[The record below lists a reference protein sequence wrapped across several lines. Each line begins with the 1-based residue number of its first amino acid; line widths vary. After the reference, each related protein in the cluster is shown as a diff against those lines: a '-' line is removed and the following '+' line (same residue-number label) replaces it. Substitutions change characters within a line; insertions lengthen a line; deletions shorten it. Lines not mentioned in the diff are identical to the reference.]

1 MKKLFK
7 YIGLSAF
14 LLFAFYYTEKMSD
27 IVTNNS
33 KLVMEINDNSNN
45 YNVESVS
52 AIIDDNYI
60 IPGLNGYTVNVL
72 KSYDNMRHLDTFNSY
87 YLEYDI
93 VKPSISL
100 DNNKEKIIKYGNSS
114 KKMVSILINNNKE
127 ILEYIKTNK
136 INVTR
141 IVDINTFLSNA
152 LYEQINGDYNNYKKM
167 ELLLNKYNINKKICY
182 INNYIKD
189 ICTNNKKYLVQASI
203 TLNNYNLIN
212 VKDNIKSGYIIY
224 INDNVSLSDFKILLR
239 QIYYQDLS
247 IVSLSKLISEERD

>member
-7 YIGLSAF
+7 YIGLSSI
-14 LLFAFYYTEKMSD
+14 LLFAFYYTEKMSA

-45 YNVESVS
+45 YNIKAVS
-52 AIIDDNYI
+52 AEINNEYI

-72 KSYDNMRHLDTFNSY
+72 KSYDNMRYLDTFNSY

-114 KKMVSILINNNKE
+114 KKMVSIIINNNKE
-127 ILEYIKTNK
+127 ILEYVKSNK
-136 INVTR
+136 INITR
-141 IVDINTFLSNA
+141 IVDIDTFIADAS
-152 LYEQINGDYNNYKKM
+152 YEQINGDYNNYKKL
-167 ELLLNKYNINKKICY
+167 ESLLNKYNINKNICY
-182 INNYIKD
+182 INNSIKD
-189 ICTNNKKYLVQASI
+189 TCINNKKYLVEASI

-212 VKDNIKSGYIIY
+212 VRDNIKSGYIIY

-247 IVSLSKLISEERD
+247 VVSLSKLISEERD

>member
-7 YIGLSAF
+7 YIGLSAI

-45 YNVESVS
+45 YNIKAVS
-52 AIIDDNYI
+52 AIINDNYI
-60 IPGLNGYTVNVL
+60 TPGLNGYTVNVL

-93 VKPSISL
+93 VKPNISL

-141 IVDINTFLSNA
+141 IVDINTFISNA

-167 ELLLNKYNINKKICY
+167 ELLLNKYNINKNICY

-189 ICTNNKKYLVQASI
+189 ICTNNKKYLVEASI
-203 TLNNYNLIN
+203 TLNNYNLSN
-212 VKDNIKSGYIIY
+212 VKNSIKNGYIIY
-224 INDNVSLSDFKILLR
+224 INDNVSLTDFKILLR

>member
-7 YIGLSAF
+7 YIGLSTI

-60 IPGLNGYTVNVL
+60 TPGLNGYTVNVL
-72 KSYDNMRHLDTFNSY
+72 KSYDNMRHLNTFNSY

-167 ELLLNKYNINKKICY
+167 ELLLNKYNINK
-182 INNYIKD
+182 
-189 ICTNNKKYLVQASI
+189 
-203 TLNNYNLIN
+203 
-212 VKDNIKSGYIIY
+212 NI
-224 INDNVSLSDFKILLR
+224 
-239 QIYYQDLS
+239 
-247 IVSLSKLISEERD
+247 